1 MRLPAAVARRRFAAE
16 RVARL
21 ATVAPGGGPHLVPV
35 TFAVAIGDGIDRVY
49 TTVDAKPKTTTRLQR
64 LRDIEADP
72 RVALLADHYAED
84 WDTLWWARAEG
95 VATVLARPG
104 DLAEPLR
111 LLATRYP
118 QYRAQPP
125 GGPVISVR
133 VERWT
138 GWSAGPG

>member
-1 MRLPAAVARRRFAAE
+1 
-16 RVARL
+16 
-21 ATVAPGGGPHLVPV
+21 
-35 TFAVAIGDGIDRVY
+35 VY

-64 LRDIEADP
+64 LRDIEAEP